1 MGGKRMK
8 AISPVIA
15 AVVLIGV
22 AIAGA
27 LLLGYYMT
35 TTIKS
40 SNPKGAA
47 IAVSGV
53 ELYYLGTSRVKQ
65 GWQWKTEYDYMVSV
79 KLANSGT
86 DPATITKIE
95 IIGTDSQGQWG
106 TRYTINVGK
115 QILPGETY
123 SDTWTFTLDKQD
135 IGVGKTY
142 VVKITYSDPYGN
154 TKTVSVNI
162 MCRRGV
168 G

>member
-1 MGGKRMK
+1 MVHTMGRRRLR

-35 TTIKS
+35 TSIKS
-40 SNPKGAA
+40 SSPKGAA

-53 ELYYLGTSRVKQ
+53 ELYYLGKYKVGYSYK
-65 GWQWKTEYDYMVSV
+65 YHYMVSV
-79 KLANSGT
+79 KIANSGSNS
-86 DPATITKIE
+86 ATVTEIK
-95 IIGTDSQGQWG
+95 IIGPDRNDKWG
-106 TRYTINVGK
+106 DRYTLNPNN

-123 SDTWTFTLDKQD
+123 SDTWNFYLSYQD
-135 IGVGKTY
+135 IQPGKTY
-142 VVKITYSDPYGN
+142 VVKITYTDPYGS
-154 TKTVSVNI
+154 TKSVSVNV
-162 MCRRGV
+162 MCQRGV

>member
-1 MGGKRMK
+1 MSRRRLK

-65 GWQWKTEYDYMVSV
+65 GWNWKTQYDYAISV

-106 TRYTINVGK
+106 TRYTINVNK
-115 QILPGETY
+115 KIMPGETY
-123 SDTWTFTLDKQD
+123 SDTWTFSLNNQD
-135 IGVGKTY
+135 IQVGKTY
-142 VVKITYSDPYGN
+142 VVKISYTDPYGN
-154 TKTVSVNI
+154 TKSVSVNI